1 MENQN
6 IPEAQP
12 VAEQPQAAQT
22 PAGQGASGRAVA
34 ALILGILSIICM
46 GFLAGI
52 PAIILG
58 SMELK
63 TIKAGAAPAAGES
76 AAKVGYI
83 LGIIGTVLSCITM
96 LIFFIMVALGVS
108 MGTMGAMQQTTALLF
123 K

>member
-6 IPEAQP
+6 IPEAAP
-12 VAEQPQAAQT
+12 VVEQPQAQ
-22 PAGQGASGRAVA
+22 PQPIQQGASGRAVA
-34 ALILGILSIICM
+34 ALVLGILSIICM

-58 SMELK
+58 TMELK
-63 TIKAGAAPAAGES
+63 AIKAGGAPVAGES

-96 LIFFIMVALGVS
+96 LILFIMVALGVS

-123 K
+123 